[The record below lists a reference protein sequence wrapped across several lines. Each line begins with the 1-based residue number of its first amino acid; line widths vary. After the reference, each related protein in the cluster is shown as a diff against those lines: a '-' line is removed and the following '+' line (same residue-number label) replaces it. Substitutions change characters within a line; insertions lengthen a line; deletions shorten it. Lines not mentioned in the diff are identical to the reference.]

1 MRGPRRKR
9 ARTRLPPARAGA
21 PWRRLRG
28 AWTTALIISRYL
40 LRELS
45 RPLAVIL
52 GILVALFA
60 SYTAAGFLANAV
72 DGLLPPSLIAEL
84 IALKVLIALEVLIP
98 ASLYVSVLLS
108 LARLHGD
115 SEFAAMFAIRVT
127 PATLIRAV
135 LVISGGLAILV
146 ACLSLV
152 VRPFAYQK
160 LHALSDHAA
169 TLLDIDAMEAGSFY
183 VSQGGDRVI
192 FLGHRAAPGA
202 TARDVFIRLRRPD
215 GTQIVHARLAD
226 RMLQQ
231 ALAGHTDVFL
241 TDARIYKIDRGPDR
255 PDEVVEA
262 QGLVI
267 DPNDRADTPPG
278 HSAVAASSAILA
290 RSASPEDVAEL
301 QWRLST
307 PLSTLLLGLLGI
319 PLSRTRP
326 RHHRNS
332 RLGVAMLVYFGYY
345 LLCTSARTWV
355 QHGVV
360 GPLPGIWWAPALLAL
375 FIIVATWW
383 PGLALRRQGRTKRPG
398 TLPLDPVKGS
408 HP

>member
-1 MRGPRRKR
+1 M
-9 ARTRLPPARAGA
+9 
-21 PWRRLRG
+21 
-28 AWTTALIISRYL
+28 IISRYL

-45 RPLAVIL
+45 RPLALIL

-60 SYTAAGFLANAV
+60 SYTAAGFLSNAV
-72 DGLLPPSLIAEL
+72 DGLLPPGLIVEL
-84 IALKVLIALEVLIP
+84 IGLKVLISLEVLIP

-115 SEFAAMFAIRVT
+115 SEFAAMSAIRVT

-135 LVISGGLAILV
+135 LAISGALAV
-146 ACLSLV
+146 VVGVLSLV
-152 VRPFAYQK
+152 ARPFAYAR
-160 LHALSDHAA
+160 LHDLSDHAA

-192 FLGHRAAPGA
+192 FLGHRAGPGA

-226 RMLQQ
+226 RVLRQ
-231 ALAGHTDVFL
+231 ALAGGSDVFL
-241 TDARIYKIDRGPDR
+241 TDASIYKIDRAAGT

-262 QGLVI
+262 QGLVV
-267 DPNDRADTPPG
+267 DPNDRRDTPSG
-278 HSAVAASSAILA
+278 TSAVAASSASIA
-290 RSASPEDVAEL
+290 RSRSPDDVAEL

-307 PLSTLLLGLLGI
+307 PVSTLLLGLLGI

-326 RHHRNS
+326 RHHRAS

-360 GPLPGIWWAPALLAL
+360 GRLPGIWWAPALLGL
-375 FIIVATWW
+375 FIVLATW
-383 PGLALRRQGRTKRPG
+383 RPG
-398 TLPLDPVKGS
+398 FVLFRRAGR
-408 HP
+408 